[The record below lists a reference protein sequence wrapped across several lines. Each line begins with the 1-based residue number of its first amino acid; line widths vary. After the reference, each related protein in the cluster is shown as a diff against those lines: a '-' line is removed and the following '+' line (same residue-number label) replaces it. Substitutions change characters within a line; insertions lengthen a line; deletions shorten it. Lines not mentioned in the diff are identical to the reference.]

1 MRCFICNAVI
11 NEPHWDKDHEDF
23 APCGT
28 CQAEINELLAQYGME
43 DEEILHEL
51 EEHGE
56 PQ

>member
-11 NEPHWDKDHEDF
+11 NDPHWDSDHKDF

-43 DEEILHEL
+43 DSAEETEI
-51 EEHGE
+51 EE
-56 PQ
+56 